1 MIPSGAMSPRRVLTA
16 AAFLGGLVL
25 GFASA
30 TSRTLADPPPPGAGG
45 AAPTGGTTAQPTP
58 VACTS
63 HNECRV
69 VFRRVH
75 QVSGTTSCGPC
86 GCCPTYEPFFDPP
99 PASGATNA
107 PTTQGVEAFAEA
119 EVPSLA
125 DEPSTLEGSDL
136 DDAEALQSS
145 SSMRSRSRRPQQP
158 IVCPACPGPTPVRA
172 ACVQG
177 SCQIL
182 P

>member
-1 MIPSGAMSPRRVLTA
+1 MIPSVPMSPRRVLTA
-16 AAFLGGLVL
+16 AALFGGLVL

-30 TSRTLADPPPPGAGG
+30 TSRTLADPPPPGAGS
-45 AAPTGGTTAQPTP
+45 AAPDAGATP
-58 VACTS
+58 VACAS

-75 QVSGTTSCGPC
+75 QISGTTSCGPC

-99 PASGATNA
+99 AGSGASNA
-107 PTTQGVEAFAEA
+107 PTTQSVDALAEA
-119 EVPSLA
+119 EAPILA
-125 DEPSTLEGSDL
+125 DDATTLEGSDL
-136 DDAEALQSS
+136 DAAEALQSS
-145 SSMRSRSRRPQQP
+145 SSMRSRSRRTQQP

>member
-1 MIPSGAMSPRRVLTA
+1 MACGA
-16 AAFLGGLVL
+16 
-25 GFASA
+25 
-30 TSRTLADPPPPGAGG
+30 
-45 AAPTGGTTAQPTP
+45 
-58 VACTS
+58 

-75 QVSGTTSCGPC
+75 QISGTTSCGPC

-99 PASGATNA
+99 AGASA
-107 PTTQGVEAFAEA
+107 PTTQSVDAFSEA
-119 EVPSLA
+119 EVAGLA
-125 DEPSTLEGSDL
+125 DEPATLEGSDL
-136 DDAEALQSS
+136 DDAQALQSS
-145 SSMRSRSRRPQQP
+145 SSMRSRSRRSQQP

-177 SCQIL
+177 YCQIL